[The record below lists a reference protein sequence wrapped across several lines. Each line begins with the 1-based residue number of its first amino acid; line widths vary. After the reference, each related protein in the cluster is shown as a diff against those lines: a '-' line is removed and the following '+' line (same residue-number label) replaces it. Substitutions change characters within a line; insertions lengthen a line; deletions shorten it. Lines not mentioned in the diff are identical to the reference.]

1 MAVTAPTLAPPA
13 LELSNIKKSFGSLV
27 AVDGVSISIQPS
39 TIHAVIGENGAGKT
53 TLMRIA
59 YGIERPDD
67 GHVSVRG
74 SPIPRLDPKRARQ
87 LGIGMVHQ
95 HFTLVPTMTVA
106 ENMLLGTNN
115 LLLNRKG
122 AALRTL
128 QLAEEHGLSIDPNV
142 RVSSLS
148 VGQRQRVEILKMLYY
163 DADILVLDE
172 PTSVLSAGETR
183 DLLRMLERFK
193 RRGKTVIF
201 VSHKLPEILAVAD
214 RITVM
219 RRGKAVAE
227 LAAAEATE
235 SQLARLMVGELP
247 SYSLKREIRSE
258 SRCVLEV
265 EALDVRAPRGGSG
278 VNDVSFKIDSG
289 EIVGIAAI
297 VGNGQAELVR
307 AIAGLGEAV
316 AGSIRLGKTDITHAS
331 PGRRRRLGLAYMPAD
346 RLGEGVNGAASV
358 EDNLVLGMH
367 RSSPFNRHG
376 RLDRTATSRFVKAQ
390 LEKYSIRVAHPR
402 VLAGTLSGGN
412 LQRLIAAREL
422 ATKPAFLIAEEPTWG
437 LDLQAAAFIRRQLL
451 ELRALGVGILLV
463 STDIADE
470 LLELADRILVLYRGR
485 IVGESVAGSIE
496 EERLGALMVGLG

>member
-1 MAVTAPTLAPPA
+1 MSTPAATPAA

-27 AVDGVSISIQPS
+27 AVDGVSISIQPG

-59 YGIERPDD
+59 FGMVHPDE
-67 GHVSVRG
+67 GRVSVRG
-74 SPIPRLDPKRARQ
+74 TPIAKLDPKRARQ

-106 ENMLLGTNN
+106 ENMLLGTSN
-115 LLLNRKG
+115 LLLDRKQ
-122 AALRTL
+122 AALRTR
-128 QLAEEHGLSIDPNV
+128 QLGEEHGLAIDPDV

-148 VGQRQRVEILKMLYY
+148 VGLRQRVEILKMLYY

-172 PTSVLSAGETR
+172 PTSVLSAGEIR
-183 DLLRMLERFK
+183 DLLGMLQRFK
-193 RRGKTVIF
+193 DRGKTVAF
-201 VSHKLPEILAVAD
+201 VSHKLPEIIAVAD

-219 RRGKAVAE
+219 RRGRAVAE
-227 LAAAEATE
+227 LAAGDATE
-235 SQLARLMVGELP
+235 TQLARLMVGELP
-247 SYSLKREIRSE
+247 SYALKREVRSE
-258 SRCVLEV
+258 AGCALKV
-265 EALDVRAPRGGSG
+265 EALQVPAPQGGSG
-278 VNDVSFKIDSG
+278 VNDVSFRIAAG

-307 AIAGLGEAV
+307 AIAGLGDAI
-316 AGSIRLGKTDITHAS
+316 AGSIQLGETDVTHAS
-331 PGRRRRLGLAYMPAD
+331 TGQRRRLGLAYMPAD

-358 EDNLVLGMH
+358 EDNLVLGMQ
-367 RSSPFNRHG
+367 RTAPFNRHG
-376 RLDRTATSRFVKAQ
+376 LLDRAATNRFVQAQ
-390 LEKYSIRVAHPR
+390 LEKYSIRVANPG

-412 LQRLIAAREL
+412 LQRLIAAREM
-422 ATKPAFLIAEEPTWG
+422 ATKPSFLIAEEPTWG

-463 STDIADE
+463 SSDIADE
-470 LLELADRILVLYRGR
+470 LLELADRILIMYRGK
-485 IVGESVAGSIE
+485 IVGESVAGSIQ